1 MFLVIPL
8 VEFLHVLGVD
18 INVYHENPATFLC
31 HVSVS
36 SVKRSRHRFASSRW
50 HPVLT
55 PGAQERTR
63 DTNWGAILADIPQIP
78 GLLSAIF
85 RLIEAHRNE
94 IRAQPA
100 SFAANRSGCSPRG
113 SGTRGF
119 ASFQA
124 HLCLRRLFHL
134 TPDAVM
140 PERAAPAAGR

>member
-18 INVYHENPATFLC
+18 INVHHENPATFLC

-50 HPVLT
+50 HPILT
-55 PGAQERTR
+55 PGAQERHEAPTGEPSLPTFPR
-63 DTNWGAILADIPQIP
+63 IP

-124 HLCLRRLFHL
+124 PLCLRRLSHL
-134 TPDAVM
+134 TP
-140 PERAAPAAGR
+140 PLSCRSGRRL

>member
-18 INVYHENPATFLC
+18 INVHHKNPATFLC
-31 HVSVS
+31 HMSAS
-36 SVKRSRHRFASSRW
+36 SVKRSRHRFASSCC

-55 PGAQERTR
+55 PGAQERHETPTGEPSKHSP
-63 DTNWGAILADIPQIP
+63 DS

-100 SFAANRSGCSPRG
+100 SFAANRSGCSPR
-113 SGTRGF
+113 SHSH
-119 ASFQA
+119 ASTQQ
-124 HLCLRRLFHL
+124 
-134 TPDAVM
+134 P
-140 PERAAPAAGR
+140 APYKAQLDG

>member
-1 MFLVIPL
+1 MFLIIPL

-18 INVYHENPATFLC
+18 INVHQENPTTFLC

-36 SVKRSRHRFASSRW
+36 SVKRSRYRFASSRW

-55 PGAQERTR
+55 PGAQERHET
-63 DTNWGAILADIPQIP
+63 TNWGAILAAIPQIP

-100 SFAANRSGCSPRG
+100 SSAVNRSGCSSRG
-113 SGTRGF
+113 SVTRGF
-119 ASFQA
+119 ASLQA
-124 HLCLRRLFHL
+124 PL
-134 TPDAVM
+134 
-140 PERAAPAAGR
+140 

>member
-18 INVYHENPATFLC
+18 INVHHENPATFLC

-36 SVKRSRHRFASSRW
+36 SVTRSRRRFASSRW
-50 HPVLT
+50 HPVLA
-55 PGAQERTR
+55 PRAQERHET
-63 DTNWGAILADIPQIP
+63 TNWEAILADIPQIP

-100 SFAANRSGCSPRG
+100 SELVA
-113 SGTRGF
+113 
-119 ASFQA
+119 
-124 HLCLRRLFHL
+124 LLHL
-134 TPDAVM
+134 TPPLSCQSA
-140 PERAAPAAGR
+140 

>member
-18 INVYHENPATFLC
+18 INVHHENPATFLC

-36 SVKRSRHRFASSRW
+36 SVKRSGHRFASSRW
-50 HPVLT
+50 QPVLT
-55 PGAQERTR
+55 PGARR
-63 DTNWGAILADIPQIP
+63 DTRHQLGSHLSRHSPDS

-119 ASFQA
+119 TFIPG
-124 HLCLRRLFHL
+124 
-134 TPDAVM
+134 TPL
-140 PERAAPAAGR
+140 